1 MHDHHESGRSGGA
14 LVVRVATRGY
24 DDTDDAYVPRLR
36 DLSHNGVQKRCGYR
50 KIKRP
55 FPPPAASA
63 ARALPAPQD
72 SGRTGRGRG
81 ACAGRGWPALAGRG
95 LRHTPGGTEASWRR
109 RRAALIQKR
118 LPRWRRSGGA
128 AAETGAPAETAGTS
142 ARRGHT
148 RVGVKHAAQ
157 ASGTLPWEAR
167 EALGGRAGRR
177 PACAPH
183 SLAARGAPSGA
194 GPDDGC
200 RGRCSDPR
208 GAVRRRPRPRRPG
221 GHASERAGAGLL
233 PVADA
238 GGASG

>member
-1 MHDHHESGRSGGA
+1 
-14 LVVRVATRGY
+14 VRVQENQTAFSTARCFRR
-24 DDTDDAYVPRLR
+24 PRLAR
-36 DLSHNGVQKRCGYR
+36 TAGL
-50 KIKRP
+50 RP
-55 FPPPAASA
+55 DGSGEGRLR
-63 ARALPAPQD
+63 RAGL
-72 SGRTGRGRG
+72 
-81 ACAGRGWPALAGRG
+81 ACACREGAEA
-95 LRHTPGGTEASWRR
+95 HAGGTEVSWRR

-221 GHASERAGAGLL
+221 GHAPERAGAGLL